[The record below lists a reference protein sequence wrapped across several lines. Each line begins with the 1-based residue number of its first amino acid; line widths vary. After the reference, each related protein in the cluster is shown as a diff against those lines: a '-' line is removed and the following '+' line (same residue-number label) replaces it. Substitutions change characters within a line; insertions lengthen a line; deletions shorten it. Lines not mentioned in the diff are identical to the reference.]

1 MRKVAIMAMLA
12 LLAACAGGETETEQ
26 KNETEELTVEQGKA
40 KMLTDIA
47 AMEADLTTNADVTKP
62 LKKNIAEDL
71 VRKYRDFANIN
82 PRDSITPH
90 YLLKAADLSI
100 GLQKFD
106 HAVGYLDNVLK
117 NHPTYEKRVEA
128 MLLKG
133 FVLEYH
139 MNQHAQ
145 AVSAY
150 KDLINA
156 YPNHR
161 LAKDAQASIENL
173 TLTEDQLIEKLKKAQ
188 KQE

>member
-1 MRKVAIMAMLA
+1 MKRVVIMAMLA
-12 LLAACAGGETETEQ
+12 LLVACAGGGEGSDKE
-26 KNETEELTVEQGKA
+26 NEAKELTVEQGKA
-40 KMLTDIA
+40 KMLNDIA
-47 AMEADLTTNADVTKP
+47 TMETDLTSNLDVTKP
-62 LKKNIAEDL
+62 LQKNKAEDL
-71 VRKYRDFANIN
+71 LRKYRDYANIN

-100 GLQKFD
+100 GLGKFD
-106 HAVGYLDNVLK
+106 HAVGYLENVLK
-117 NHPTYEKRVEA
+117 NHPTYEKRIEA

-150 KDLINA
+150 KELIHA

-188 KQE
+188 KQ

>member
-12 LLAACAGGETETEQ
+12 ILVACSGGESDSNQENNT
-26 KNETEELTVEQGKA
+26 KELTVEQGKV
-40 KMLTDIA
+40 KMLEDIA
-47 AMEADLTTNADVTKP
+47 SMEADLTTNVDVTKP
-62 LKKNIAEDL
+62 LKKGKAEDL
-71 VRKYRDFANIN
+71 VRKYRDYANIN

-106 HAVGYLDNVLK
+106 HAVGYLDNILK
-117 NHPTYEKRVEA
+117 NHPEYEKRIEA

-161 LAKDAQASIENL
+161 LAKDAQSSIDNL